1 MGQLDEA
8 RKELSSSQLIIQL
21 LYKEISDI
29 TAEKMLKLTNTVS
42 EYNTNSDAVL
52 SNTWSTVGSKW
63 LHNKNKTSIFDSYQ
77 ISQPV
82 ESTNRFTTLAN
93 LPESTICYERDMMP
107 KIHPKYTNKK
117 EHGKIKQP
125 AVSWHPRNTT
135 QQPSRSHHVV
145 HNEIVS
151 EHLPKCI
158 PTIVNGQINPTKKES
173 NNNSANNFW
182 DKIQFS
188 ERIYSESAQWQ
199 G

>member
-1 MGQLDEA
+1 
-8 RKELSSSQLIIQL
+8 
-21 LYKEISDI
+21 
-29 TAEKMLKLTNTVS
+29 
-42 EYNTNSDAVL
+42 
-52 SNTWSTVGSKW
+52 
-63 LHNKNKTSIFDSYQ
+63 
-77 ISQPV
+77 
-82 ESTNRFTTLAN
+82 
-93 LPESTICYERDMMP
+93 MMP

-125 AVSWHPRNTT
+125 AVSRHPRNTT

-182 DKIQFS
+182 DKIHNLVRES
-188 ERIYSESAQWQ
+188 TVKAHNDKAKYSKCSKHKILIVGDSHLIGCAAKLIASLDT
-199 G
+199 